1 MAEADLHLKLDRLL
15 AGQEDQAAAM
25 AELNLVLSMVL
36 QGLNNLV
43 PLLETHREM
52 LGLIMQAATAEGGDD
67 GELGK
72 LLARIEA
79 ALTQQ
84 TADMSAIRVTLQR
97 LPGQVEDAAI
107 DGIRMAMGDGVDPDE
122 PPPSNG
128 QAGPS

>member
-25 AELNLVLSMVL
+25 TELNLVLSMVL

-52 LGLIMQAATAEGGDD
+52 LGLIMQAATAEGSDD

-97 LPGQVEDAAI
+97 LPGQVEGAAI
-107 DGIRMAMGDGVDPDE
+107 DGIRMAMGDGMDLDE

-128 QAGPS
+128 QAGQS